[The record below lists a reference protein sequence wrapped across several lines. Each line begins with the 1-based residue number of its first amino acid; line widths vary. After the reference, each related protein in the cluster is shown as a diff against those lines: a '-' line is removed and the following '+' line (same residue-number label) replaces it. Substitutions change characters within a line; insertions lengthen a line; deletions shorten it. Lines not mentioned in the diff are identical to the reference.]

1 MNMLSLFDGSG
12 GFPLAGVMCGI
23 VPKYASEIEPFPI
36 RVTTKRFPYMK
47 HLGDV
52 SKINGA
58 DIEPVEVVTF
68 GSPCQDLSIAGK
80 REGIKVGTRSGLF
93 LEAIRIIREMRQA
106 TNGKYPIFAVW
117 ENVFGAFSSNKGKD
131 FGIVLEQFENTARGE
146 NKKSIHVPKP
156 PKGKWLKS
164 GEIVGQN
171 YSVAWRT
178 FNAQYWGVPQNR
190 RRIYLV
196 ADFRGKRAG
205 KILFE
210 REGLQGNYKKI
221 KKTWNR
227 ITERN
232 KNSVNEYNKK
242 RYLMYPIE
250 NHGQDSRIKINSN
263 KVFNTLTSN
272 MGTGGNNV
280 PLVLCMYSTC
290 IDRTYKSGFN
300 GNGVK
305 NNVSCTL
312 TTADRHAV
320 LYKNSQNCNDYV
332 IRRITPKE
340 CARLQ
345 GFPDWWTDDLKT
357 DNPSDEELQFWRK
370 VFETYRTTVT
380 KSKKQKSDNQ
390 ILKWLKNP
398 YSDTALYKMW
408 GNGIALPNAYYV
420 MYGISKEL
428 RKEQNNKGI
437 ENMNWEEKRINYL
450 KRIIDEQKIERHSY
464 IYYNA
469 ENSSMLYNY
478 LDIGLIYIRGVKNP
492 SEMNLKAYTRNINE
506 DDSMIDSVRIIVSRM
521 ANDSSGFKTTRF
533 DFDFKK
539 LNKYGKKE
547 AEDVLMIKDKEKSEV
562 RLLDIFHL
570 RRLIKVIGTDDLKIC
585 CPKDVRNLSIK
596 FKNGKNQF
604 ILMEVAKQDR
614 FIKKCKEE
622 GLYFEV

>member
-106 TNGKYPIFAVW
+106 TNGKYPIFTVW

-146 NKKSIHVPKP
+146 NKKSIHVPKS

-171 YSVAWRT
+171 YSIAWRT

-242 RYLMYPIE
+242 RYLMYPVE
-250 NHGQDSRIKINSN
+250 NHSQDGRIKINSN
-263 KVFNTLTSN
+263 KVFNTLTAS

-280 PLVLCMYSTC
+280 PLVLCMCDAC
-290 IDRTYKSGFN
+290 IDRTYKSGPK

-305 NNVSCTL
+305 NNVSYTL
-312 TTADRHAV
+312 ITTGRHAV
-320 LYKNSQNCNDYV
+320 SYKSSQNCNDYV

-370 VFETYRTTVT
+370 VFETYRITVT

-428 RKEQNNKGI
+428 RKKTNNKGI

-469 ENSSMLYNY
+469 EKSSMLYNY
-478 LDIGLIYIRGVKNP
+478 LDIGLIYLSDVKDP
-492 SEMNLKAYTRNINE
+492 LEMDLEAYTRNTNE
-506 DDSMIDSVRIIVSRM
+506 DDGMIDSVRIIVSRM
-521 ANDSSGFKTTRF
+521 ANDSSGFKTTGF
-533 DFDFKK
+533 DFDLKK
-539 LNKYGKKE
+539 LNKYGEKE
-547 AEDVLMIKDKEKSEV
+547 VEDVLIIKDKEKSEV

-570 RRLIKVIGTDDLKIC
+570 RRLIKVIGTDDLKIYF
-585 CPKDVRNLSIK
+585 PKDVRN
-596 FKNGKNQF
+596 
-604 ILMEVAKQDR
+604 M
-614 FIKKCKEE
+614 
-622 GLYFEV
+622 